1 MIGHLRQR
9 LRLWRGVP
17 SAIPTPPPYAST
29 LTRLAYLAT
38 GDADSAAALIAT
50 LLLERPT
57 SFGQAVRHLAARLP
71 ENWLSWPGEAG
82 PAEWLALRLRPEQAH
97 RLISML
103 GEWRPLERLA
113 LALYLEQN
121 VRRDELDAWLGSTG
135 MAERLSTAIGALGA
149 RLGWVPPGG
158 TTPACQTLMLDL
170 VDQDHEQIDAS
181 LRRHCNI
188 CPACQ
193 ARRAGLLHTR
203 RLLAIA
209 LRVCFRRPA
218 PPLGPLLQR
227 AYDQRRQPSPL
238 LVRLALLLPALVL
251 LAGVLRPPT
260 TPPSA
265 AAAPPVTARQLL
277 EEALYRFERP
287 PQQRGILHERASI
300 RLRDT
305 ALVIERW
312 FDYRPPH
319 RLRLTV
325 RRADLAAPLLDLALP
340 APDQLTYLFD
350 PVIGR
355 PHSGTLRNAD
365 LRPLLPLL
373 AQLPTAGTLGLM
385 PVPQEDLD
393 LALLAEAWRGDPAL
407 LGSTRW
413 RGRPAWLLVVD
424 HGADRRLTLT
434 LDQQTLSLLEARDS
448 SAAAVASGSL
458 LRWRMEQIAVLPP
471 ESVPATHFVLP
482 EQPPITAFDPRQ
494 WLRPPLAE
502 LDLRDAAALTL
513 LAVPDAPPEP
523 PLVAAIRNRSSLRAP
538 LYQVYEGRWSTLV
551 ITAPPIFPPPETV
564 ALTQRFAGGRYA
576 TLATTLPQTTVLEF
590 TLDAAPKQRMRL
602 YFWHLLA
609 DDDSRAALAR
619 QTLQS
624 MRLIDDTNLA
634 RYAERFATPPRP
646 RAALPARAPYASPS
660 P

>member
-9 LRLWRGVP
+9 LRLRRG
-17 SAIPTPPPYAST
+17 APTTATPTLPPYAST

-57 SFGQAVRHLAARLP
+57 SFGQAVRYLAARLP
-71 ENWLSWPGEAG
+71 ESWLSWPGEAG

-158 TTPACQTLMLDL
+158 TAPACQTLMLDL
-170 VDQDHEQIDAS
+170 VDQDDEQIDAT
-181 LRRHCNI
+181 LRRHCSV
-188 CPACQ
+188 CPACR

-203 RLLAIA
+203 HLLAIA
-209 LRVCFRRPA
+209 LRVCFRRPT
-218 PPLGPLLQR
+218 PPLVPLLQR
-227 AYDQRRQPSPL
+227 AYEQRRQQRPHL
-238 LVRLALLLPALVL
+238 LRLALLLPALLL
-251 LAGVLRPPT
+251 LAGMLRPPAA
-260 TPPSA
+260 PPSA
-265 AAAPPVTARQLL
+265 AAAPPVTARQVL
-277 EEALYRFERP
+277 ERALYRFDRP
-287 PQQRGILHERASI
+287 PQPRGILHERASI

-325 RRADLAAPLLDLALP
+325 RRADQAAPLLDLALNG
-340 APDQLTYLFD
+340 PDHLTYLFD

-365 LRPLLPLL
+365 LMPLLPLL

-393 LALLAEAWRGDPAL
+393 LALLAEAWRGDAAL

-413 RGRPAWLLVVD
+413 RGRPAWLLIANAGQD
-424 HGADRRLTLT
+424 QRLTLT
-434 LDQQTLSLLEARDS
+434 VDQQTFSLLEARSSTPGALAS
-448 SAAAVASGSL
+448 SAV
-458 LRWRMEQIAVLPP
+458 LRWRLEDIAVLAP
-471 ESVPATHFVLP
+471 ESVPATRFVLP
-482 EQPPITAFDPRQ
+482 EQPPITALDPRQ
-494 WLRPPLAE
+494 FLRPPLAE
-502 LDLRDAAALTL
+502 LDLRSAAALTL
-513 LAVPDAPPEP
+513 LAVPEAPPEP

-564 ALTQRFAGGRYA
+564 ALTRRFAGGRYA
-576 TLATTLPQTTVLEF
+576 MLATTLPQTTVLEF

-602 YFWHLLA
+602 YLWHLLA
-609 DDDSRAALAR
+609 DDADREALAI
-619 QTLQS
+619 QTLAS
-624 MRLIDDTNLA
+624 MRLVDDANVA
-634 RYAERFATPPRP
+634 RYAERFAMPPHPHSARPTRTP
-646 RAALPARAPYASPS
+646 
-660 P
+660 